1 MRERDV
7 HRICRS
13 VHSKPIVS
21 FTNRVHT
28 AHTDTRMY
36 EIRQELIH
44 EM

>member
-7 HRICRS
+7 RCKDRCIQNQF
-13 VHSKPIVS
+13 VS